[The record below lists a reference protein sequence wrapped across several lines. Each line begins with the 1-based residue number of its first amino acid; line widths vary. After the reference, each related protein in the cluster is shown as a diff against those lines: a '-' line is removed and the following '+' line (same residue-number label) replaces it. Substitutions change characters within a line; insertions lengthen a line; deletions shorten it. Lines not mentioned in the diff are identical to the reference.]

1 MNKKAIVLVND
12 GLITDVLELRSFTN
26 EDEYLKLLREARYNK
41 TEFLKRKENKA
52 TVQRLITETKLEI
65 DEIDI
70 LMLKDEIKLLKGELP
85 ESAYNNDIELLS
97 ERKEKLFTKLEHLI
111 QEKKQYELE

>member
-97 ERKEKLFTKLEHLI
+97 ERKEKLVNKLEHLI

>member
-1 MNKKAIVLVND
+1 MNKKAIVLVNE

-26 EDEYLKLLREARYNK
+26 EDEYLKLLREACHNK
-41 TEFLKRKENKA
+41 TEFLKKKENKA
-52 TVQRLITETKLEI
+52 TDQRLIVETKLEI